1 MREEL
6 WTKEIKVGMMKT
18 LSSCYITSQKGI
30 VVEMP
35 SNWYIIFV
43 SSTRLIFSK

>member
-6 WTKEIKVGMMKT
+6 RTKENKVGMIQN

-30 VVEMP
+30 MVEIP
-35 SNWYIIFV
+35 SDWYIIFV